1 MLVCLSQN
9 HETSTVVDFRGVI
22 GRGGELGLVSMNAS
36 NYVDFDGILKEV
48 VP

>member
-1 MLVCLSQN
+1 
-9 HETSTVVDFRGVI
+9 
-22 GRGGELGLVSMNAS
+22 LGLVSMNAS